1 VKINSDA
8 AFYADKG
15 SGATSYVIRDHLGRF
30 VTAQA
35 QWHVNLLDAEMGEAL
50 ACRDAVVLARQLGL
64 QRVQLET
71 DCLELVQLWNKKEL
85 QRSILDP
92 ILSEIEEV
100 RLAFIEFVF
109 KYVRVICVC
118 MRLRSFQYK

>member
-1 VKINSDA
+1 MKINSDA

-35 QWHVNLLDAEMGEAL
+35 QWYVNLLDAEMGEAL
-50 ACRDAVVLARQLGL
+50 ACRDA
-64 QRVQLET
+64 T

-92 ILSEIEEV
+92 ILSEIEVV

-109 KYVRVICVC
+109 KYVCVIFVC